1 MPKGKRRKTNGHSGR
16 GGFSFFFTKAQIR
29 EWLQIPLEH
38 RLMWLEEANR
48 FNSKVIRGRALKV
61 FEAFRAGTM

>member
-1 MPKGKRRKTNGHSGR
+1 MPKGKRRKTNGHNAR

-29 EWLQIPLEH
+29 EWLAMPLEH

-48 FNSKVIRGRALKV
+48 FNSKMIRGRTLKV
-61 FEAFRAGTM
+61 FEAFRAGTI